1 MYTEAVYRLPPLKRS
16 VFLLHR
22 VDELGYD
29 EIGRQLKIP
38 VAEVQNCLRDTLL
51 AIDAALDAM
60 LPTCLEHELIIGA
73 GTTLS
78 KRHWCCRASCI
89 RRSHNYS

>member
-1 MYTEAVYRLPPLKRS
+1 MRRRRTADAQICAACMAVYREAVYRLPQLPQN

-38 VAEVQNCLRDTLL
+38 VAEVQNCLRDALL

-60 LPTCLEHELIIGA
+60 PPPA
-73 GTTLS
+73 
-78 KRHWCCRASCI
+78 R
-89 RRSHNYS
+89 NPN